1 MNYHHSK
8 SVTDG
13 LYFNQRLIL
22 DNRPSN
28 LQNYEERKES
38 SSSISFKVLQ
48 ESIGDFSKK
57 IYFDLK
63 MWILIGIISMITL
76 VGAGILIWCL
86 VRYNKC
92 TNCFKRKAV
101 NRNNNIELNEN
112 INRKSSSL
120 DNNNFELNDNS
131 SLTKGQLRLKDVLNS
146 QGLQDMDNHFHDI

>member
-1 MNYHHSK
+1 M
-8 SVTDG
+8 
-13 LYFNQRLIL
+13 
-22 DNRPSN
+22 
-28 LQNYEERKES
+28 
-38 SSSISFKVLQ
+38 
-48 ESIGDFSKK
+48 GDFSKK

-63 MWILIGIISMITL
+63 MWIFIGIISMITL
-76 VGAGILIWCL
+76 IGAGILIWCL

-101 NRNNNIELNEN
+101 NRNNNIGLNEN

>member
-1 MNYHHSK
+1 LLRLITANYTQSI
-8 SVTDG
+8 
-13 LYFNQRLIL
+13 IL

-63 MWILIGIISMITL
+63 MWILIGLFSMITL

-92 TNCFKRKAV
+92 TNCFKRKVV